1 MFDVK
6 TPVVIGWCKMPP
18 QIDAFRFWTNTVKV
32 LFLTMIKDYEAHAC
46 MKSHF
51 VLIFADYGAFS
62 D

>member
-1 MFDVK
+1 
-6 TPVVIGWCKMPP
+6 MPP

-46 MKSHF
+46 MRSCAHF
-51 VLIFADYGAFS
+51 VLIFADFGAFS

>member
-1 MFDVK
+1 
-6 TPVVIGWCKMPP
+6 MPP

-46 MKSHF
+46 RRSCAHF
-51 VLIFADYGAFS
+51 VLIFADFGAFS